1 MITESSDVVAIFL
14 KSVGV
19 WSLNLTAQFD
29 TRIANFGP
37 SYTL

>member
-1 MITESSDVVAIFL
+1 MISKSSDGVDIFL
-14 KSVGV
+14 QSVGV
-19 WSLNLTAQFD
+19 WGLNLTAQFD